1 MQNRFL
7 PKFIIT
13 AVTTLCVFCF
23 VGSFC
28 PLFAK
33 DKPVDPVAQ
42 DVPSELQ
49 EQARKYRQ
57 AGLENQRMGNLPAA
71 MSLYQKAIAIDP
83 GYAVA
88 YNDLGVIYEAA
99 NFPERAEESYLK
111 SIKIDPDYLSAYTN
125 LALFYEN
132 QRDLEKA
139 AYYWAKRAGSGAP
152 DDLWTQKAAS
162 RLKDIRLVLSDKP
175 IADQREKDIIDLMKD
190 AAVYKSVLNKDDK
203 ALAQAYFSKAR
214 QNYNKGD
221 LATAIKEALDAQYLD
236 QNNPEIEVF
245 IEKAVLRALSH

>member
-1 MQNRFL
+1 MQNRSL

-13 AVTTLCVFCF
+13 TSITLCLFCF
-23 VGSFC
+23 VGSLSQLSAQNE
-28 PLFAK
+28 PLEQA
-33 DKPVDPVAQ
+33 AQ
-42 DVPSELQ
+42 ENPNSLQ
-49 EQARKYRQ
+49 EQARQYRQ

-88 YNDLGVIYEAA
+88 YNDLGVVYEAA

-152 DDLWTQKAAS
+152 DDLWTQRAAS
-162 RLKDIRLVLSDKP
+162 RLKDIRLVLSNRP
-175 IADQREKDIIDLMKD
+175 IADQREEDVLGLMKD
-190 AAVYKSVLNKDDK
+190 TAVYKSVLNKDDK
-203 ALAQAYFSKAR
+203 ALAQTHFLKAK

-221 LATAIKEALDAQYLD
+221 LATAVKEALDAQYLD
-236 QNNPEIEVF
+236 QDNREIEVF
-245 IEKAVLRALSH
+245 TEKAVLRALSH